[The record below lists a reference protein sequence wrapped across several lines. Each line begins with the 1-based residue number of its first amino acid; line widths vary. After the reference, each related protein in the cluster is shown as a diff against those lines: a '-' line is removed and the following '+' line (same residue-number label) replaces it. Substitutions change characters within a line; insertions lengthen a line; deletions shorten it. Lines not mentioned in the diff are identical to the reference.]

1 MGCTVIYG
9 WLCYSLEPPLSTC
22 ILIYIL
28 HSIPFTKVT
37 DKKFAFAK
45 KHGIPFEFVSAA
57 DGTNVVKVR
66 IHRMLYI

>member
-1 MGCTVIYG
+1 MCFMVVLLARIA
-9 WLCYSLEPPLSTC
+9 SKPC

-28 HSIPFTKVT
+28 HSIPSTKVT

-66 IHRMLYI
+66 IHGMLTI

>member
-1 MGCTVIYG
+1 MVV
-9 WLCYSLEPPLSTC
+9 LLSRTASKHVHSD
-22 ILIYIL
+22 LYIL
-28 HSIPFTKVT
+28 HSVPSTKVT

-57 DGTNVVKVR
+57 DGTTVVKVR